1 MYAVLVSGLYA
12 LATRVPYRTPIVIEP
27 SAIDGFIPFAPA
39 AALVY
44 VTYFL
49 LLPVLVATARRTSGF
64 GEAFAV
70 AMGCGLANAIVYN
83 LVPTRIAART
93 VAPDGSLLALIQR
106 LDTPLC
112 AIPSGHVSLPAAIA
126 TVSFLV
132 ARRHGNSATARFWNR
147 TAVAFAIWTVGL
159 AASTLLTK
167 QHLLVDVVAGLTFGV
182 AVAMLGILTLG
193 VVDVRRTNQSR
204 PPRPALHLPSLAAFL
219 VEWTL
224 IVAATAAAIRWWS
237 GPVIVIA
244 ALFIATRQHA
254 ILVLYHD
261 GVHCLVA
268 RSRRVNDFIVNSVV
282 GVPLLLPIHLYR
294 ALHLSH
300 HRHLGADCDPER
312 VLLYRGQPWTFRPLA
327 AGALARQLAG
337 DALAWNG
344 IIMAVRYLRETSGG
358 QALRLPRTRA
368 YPELTLQ
375 YVVFVGAVAGSY
387 ALWPVTTVHVALLW
401 FVPYVT
407 VTQLLQK
414 IRSFAEH
421 ATPDAD
427 ASLSCSWAPGL
438 IGRLTIWPYNINY
451 HREHHSRP
459 KVPWDRLPEAFP
471 AAKQRPGRDLLAH
484 LWSGVNR

>member
-1 MYAVLVSGLYA
+1 
-12 LATRVPYRTPIVIEP
+12 VPYRTPIVIEP
-27 SAIDGFIPFAPA
+27 SPIDGFIPFAPA
-39 AALVY
+39 AAFVY
-44 VTYFL
+44 ATYFL
-49 LLPVLVATARRTSGF
+49 LLPALIATARRTPGF
-64 GEAFAV
+64 GEVFTV
-70 AMGCGLANAIVYN
+70 ALSCGLGNVVLYN

-93 VAPDGSLLALIQR
+93 AAADGSLLALIQQ
-106 LDTPLC
+106 LDTTLC

-126 TVSFLV
+126 TAALLV
-132 ARRHGNSATARFWNR
+132 VRRPGSNATARFWHHV
-147 TAVAFAIWTVGL
+147 AVAFAIWTVAL

-167 QHLLVDVVAGLTFGV
+167 QHLVVDVAAGLTFGV
-182 AVAMLGILTLG
+182 TVAMLGILVLG
-193 VVDVRRTNQSR
+193 GADARRTSQSR

-224 IVAATAAAIRWWS
+224 IVVAMAVVIRWWS
-237 GPVIVIA
+237 GPVIVLA

-337 DALAWNG
+337 DALAWNS
-344 IIMAVRYLRETSGG
+344 IVMAFRYLRETSGG
-358 QALRLPRTRA
+358 HALRLPRTRS
-368 YPELTLQ
+368 YPELTIQ
-375 YVVFVGAVAGSY
+375 YLVFACGVAGSY
-387 ALWPVTTVHVALLW
+387 VLWPVATVHVVLLW

-421 ATPDAD
+421 ATADAD

-438 IGRLTIWPYNINY
+438 VGRLTIWPYNINY

-471 AAKQRPGRDLLAH
+471 AARQRPGRDLLAH
-484 LWSGVNR
+484 LWSGVSR

>member
-1 MYAVLVSGLYA
+1 VLVAGLYA
-12 LATRVPYRTPIVIEP
+12 LATRAPYRTPIVIEP
-27 SAIDGFIPFAPA
+27 GALDALIPFVPS

-44 VTYFL
+44 ASYAL
-49 LLPVLVATARRTSGF
+49 LLPALIATTRRTPGF
-64 GEAFAV
+64 DDVFRV
-70 AMGCGLANAIVYN
+70 AMGCGLANVIVYA

-93 VAPDGSLLALIQR
+93 VAPDGSLLAVIQQ
-106 LDTPLC
+106 LDTLLC

-126 TVSFLV
+126 TAMLLV
-132 ARRHGNSATARFWNR
+132 ARRHGSGDTARFWR
-147 TAVAFAIWTVGL
+147 RAAVAFAIWTAAL

-167 QHLLVDVVAGLTFGV
+167 QHLIVDIAAGLAFGLVVAIFGIWALGAADAHLT
-182 AVAMLGILTLG
+182 TE
-193 VVDVRRTNQSR
+193 SR
-204 PPRPALHLPSLAAFL
+204 SSRSALHLPSVAAFL
-219 VEWTL
+219 IEWTL
-224 IVAATAAAIRWWS
+224 IVTAVAVAIHWWN
-237 GPVIVIA
+237 GLVIAFA

-268 RSRRVNDFIVNSVV
+268 RSRRVNDFIVNSFV
-282 GVPLLLPIHLYR
+282 GVPVLLPIHLYR

-327 AGALARQLAG
+327 AGALLRQLAG

-344 IIMAVRYLRETSGG
+344 VVMTVRYLRETSGG
-358 QALRLPRTRA
+358 KSLRLPRTRP

-375 YVVFVGAVAGSY
+375 FVVFAGVVAGSVV
-387 ALWPVTTVHVALLW
+387 LWPVTTLRVALLW
-401 FVPYVT
+401 FVPYIT

-421 ATPDAD
+421 ATADAD
-427 ASLSCSWAPGL
+427 PTLSCSWSPGL
-438 IGRLTIWPYNINY
+438 VGRLTIWPYNINY

-459 KVPWDRLPEAFP
+459 KVPWDRLPAAFP
-471 AAKQRPGRDLLAH
+471 SARQRPGRHLLAH
-484 LWSGVNR
+484 LWSGASR